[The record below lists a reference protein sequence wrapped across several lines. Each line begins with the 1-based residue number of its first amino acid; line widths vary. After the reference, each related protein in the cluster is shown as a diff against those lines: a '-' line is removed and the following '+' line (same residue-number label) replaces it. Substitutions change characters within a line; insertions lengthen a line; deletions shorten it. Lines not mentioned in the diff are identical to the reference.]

1 MVRGSIKSRIC
12 TLGVLFNTICF
23 NVDCRL
29 LTLVSIGEGS
39 FSEGSEFVLEKNPS
53 LVTLIVH
60 KGAFGSGKI
69 DESSVT
75 LSGIIDK
82 YELFNRFT
90 FT

>member
-1 MVRGSIKSRIC
+1 M
-12 TLGVLFNTICF
+12 LQLYL
-23 NVDCRL
+23 DCPL

-39 FSEGSEFVLEKNPS
+39 FSEGSEFVLDNNKL

-75 LSGIIDK
+75 LSGIIDN
-82 YELFNRFT
+82 YELFNRLT

>member
-1 MVRGSIKSRIC
+1 MDNNK
-12 TLGVLFNTICF
+12 L
-23 NVDCRL
+23 
-29 LTLVSIGEGS
+29 
-39 FSEGSEFVLEKNPS
+39 

-75 LSGIIDK
+75 LYGIIDK
-82 YELFNRFT
+82 YELFNRLT